1 MIKSTVLT
9 YYSTWICIPLLVFSI
24 VVCAD
29 AQLPN
34 TNIYTL
40 DMKSNEQKVL
50 LDNLTLIS
58 GFNSDGYNNQPYF
71 LNNEELLITSNYNAL
86 GLTDIW
92 HLALEEQKLTRI
104 TKTEESEYS
113 PTAMA
118 NGLDFSVVRQE
129 LDDSPS
135 VPQVLWSY
143 PMDRSTGGTQ
153 VIADLDNIGY
163 HAWVTPERV
172 VFFLVDEPSELL
184 LYDTKRKTSTHIAFD
199 VGRCIKVDKKGH
211 IYYVQITSEG
221 QTIRSY
227 DIYLGRSKRVADTIA
242 GQVDFDLLPNGH
254 LIAADGAQLK
264 TFIPFASSGWSDLM
278 DLSSTGIKKISRI
291 ASSRGKLA
299 IVTSE

>member
-1 MIKSTVLT
+1 MTHFSNWSVSL
-9 YYSTWICIPLLVFSI
+9 LLVLFTIIS
-24 VVCAD
+24 AN
-29 AQLPN
+29 AQLPT

-40 DMKSNEQKVL
+40 DMRSNEQKVL
-50 LDNLTLIS
+50 LNNVTLITN
-58 GFNSDGYNNQPYF
+58 FNRDGYNNQPYF
-71 LNNEELLITSNYNAL
+71 LNNEELLITSSYDAR

-92 HLALEEQKLTRI
+92 HLKLDEQKLTRI

-129 LDDSPS
+129 LDDNQQ

-143 PMDRSTGGTQ
+143 PMDRSTAGSQ
-153 VIADLDNIGY
+153 VIEGLENIGY

-184 LYDTKRKTSTHIAFD
+184 LYDTKRKTSTHIAYD
-199 VGRCIKVDKKGH
+199 VGRCIKVDKTGH

-227 DIYLGRSKRVADTIA
+227 DIYLGRSKRVADTIE

-254 LIAADGAQLK
+254 LIAADGAKLK
-264 TFIPFASSGWSDLM
+264 TFIPFLSSDWSDLM
-278 DLSSTGIKKISRI
+278 DLSSTGINKISRI
-291 ASSRGKLA
+291 TSSRGKLA
-299 IVTSE
+299 IVTSD